1 MKEYQWKAGA
11 RIKADPETVGRLF
24 DRLDETVGLNAE
36 NVLDSARDENSPIHN
51 EFEWNDT
58 DAAEMYRL
66 SQARHLINCLTVK
79 IIERDDAAPVR
90 AYFKIS
96 DDNYEQTK
104 NIIKVEEKRRSL
116 LEQAL
121 SELRTFQRK
130 YSILKELAEV
140 FAEIDKANRK
150 NEESA

>member
-1 MKEYQWKAGA
+1 MSWRVETYAIADVKE
-11 RIKADPETVGRLF
+11 
-24 DRLDETVGLNAE
+24 
-36 NVLDSARDENSPIHN
+36 
-51 EFEWNDT
+51 
-58 DAAEMYRL
+58 AAE
-66 SQARHLINCLTVK
+66 QAAPAQ
-79 IIERDDAAPVR
+79 ERDDAAPVR
-90 AYFKIS
+90 AYFKLT

-130 YSILKELAEV
+130 YSMLKELAEV